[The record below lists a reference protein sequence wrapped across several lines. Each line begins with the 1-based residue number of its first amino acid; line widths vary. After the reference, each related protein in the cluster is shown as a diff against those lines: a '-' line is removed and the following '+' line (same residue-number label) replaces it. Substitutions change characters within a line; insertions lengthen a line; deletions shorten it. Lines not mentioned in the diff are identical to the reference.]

1 MSKGRGNK
9 PWLTVTRADRR
20 NSHKKSTTT
29 SPNDQRRNAMTKM
42 TYTQALEVA
51 INVLSTDN
59 AQDTV
64 VEKLYALKA
73 TLDKRATTPR
83 KPTKAHKESEDFR
96 ATVKD
101 FVVNSGLSTL
111 TVKETAT
118 ALNTTPQRIAAAFT
132 ALVKNGVL
140 VKGDG
145 WYEVAGE

>member
-1 MSKGRGNK
+1 
-9 PWLTVTRADRR
+9 
-20 NSHKKSTTT
+20 
-29 SPNDQRRNAMTKM
+29 MTKM
-42 TYTQALEVA
+42 TYVDALEIA
-51 INVLSTDN
+51 IEHLDSPEAVERLT
-59 AQDTV
+59 ALRDT
-64 VEKLYALKA
+64 LI
-73 TLDKRATTPR
+73 KRATTPR

-118 ALNTTPQRIAAAFT
+118 ALNTTPQRITAAFT
-132 ALVKNGVL
+132 ALVKDGVL